1 MKAKTTQIQ
10 EFFSSSLLAQAFAG
24 CFVATHVPIISIAA
38 YVASGAAISAQ
49 AILVIILLATV
60 VGTAF
65 AFIVMR
71 HLLLPVGELARGLK
85 SYRIEGRIPRL
96 VKLRDDDVG
105 RLTDEVRALINTL
118 EEKLNR
124 LKRQAFSDTL
134 TGLGNRRWLAEVVG
148 SEIAR
153 SRREQ
158 KPLSVI
164 VLDIDH
170 FKSINDTF
178 GHDAGDEVLVAI
190 AETMKRVLRP
200 YDLVARLGGE
210 EFCAFLPGTGLKE
223 AMQIAERLREAIAAL
238 RIETLRERRITASFG
253 VHEAHLVRE
262 QFKDMLRIADEYLY
276 QAKGDGRNRVQ
287 TIEARPAVIQ
297 TAPAGASPP
306 EA

>member
-1 MKAKTTQIQ
+1 MKAKTTQIR

-38 YVASGAAISAQ
+38 YVASGATISAQ

-60 VGTAF
+60 AGTAF
-65 AFIVMR
+65 AFVVMR
-71 HLLLPVGELARGLK
+71 HLLQPVGELARGLK

-96 VKLRDDDVG
+96 AKQRNDDVG
-105 RLTDEVRALINTL
+105 QLTDEVRALINTL

-158 KPLSVI
+158 KALSVI

-170 FKSINDTF
+170 FKSINDAF

-190 AETMKRVLRP
+190 AEVAKRVLRP

-210 EFCAFLPGTGLKE
+210 EFCAFLPGTNLKE
-223 AMQIAERLREAIAAL
+223 AAQIAERLRSTIAELRLEAL
-238 RIETLRERRITASFG
+238 KGRRITASFG
-253 VHEAHLVRE
+253 VHEANLVRE

-287 TIEARPAVIQ
+287 TIEIRPAVIQ
-297 TAPAGASPP
+297 TAPTSASSP

>member
-1 MKAKTTQIQ
+1 MKAKTTQIR

-38 YVASGAAISAQ
+38 YVASGATISAQ

-60 VGTAF
+60 AGTAF
-65 AFIVMR
+65 AFVVMR
-71 HLLLPVGELARGLK
+71 HLLQPVGELARGLK

-96 VKLRDDDVG
+96 AKQRNDDVG
-105 RLTDEVRALINTL
+105 QLTDEVRALINTL

-158 KPLSVI
+158 KALSVI

-170 FKSINDTF
+170 FKSINDAF

-190 AETMKRVLRP
+190 AEVAKRVLRP
-200 YDLVARLGGE
+200 YDLIARLGGE
-210 EFCAFLPGTGLKE
+210 EFCAFLPGTNLKE
-223 AMQIAERLREAIAAL
+223 AAQIAERLRSTIAELRLEAL
-238 RIETLRERRITASFG
+238 KGRRITASFG
-253 VHEAHLVRE
+253 VHEANLVRE

-287 TIEARPAVIQ
+287 TIEIRPAVIQ
-297 TAPAGASPP
+297 TAPTSASSP
-306 EA
+306 EV

>member
-1 MKAKTTQIQ
+1 MKAKTTQIR
-10 EFFSSSLLAQAFAG
+10 EFIGSSLLAQAFAG
-24 CFVATHVPIISIAA
+24 CFVATHVPIIAIAA

-49 AILVIILLATV
+49 AILLIILLATI

-65 AFIVMR
+65 AFVVMR

-96 VKLRDDDVG
+96 VKQRNDDVG
-105 RLTDEVRALINTL
+105 HLTDEVRALINTL
-118 EEKLNR
+118 EEKLSR
-124 LKRQAFSDTL
+124 LKRQAFSDML

-170 FKSINDTF
+170 FKSINDAF

-190 AETMKRVLRP
+190 AETAKRVLRP

-210 EFCAFLPGTGLKE
+210 EFCAFLPGTNLKE
-223 AMQIAERLREAIAAL
+223 AVQVAERLRSAIAEL
-238 RIETLRERRITASFG
+238 RVETLRGRRITASFG
-253 VHEAHLVRE
+253 VHEANIVRE

-287 TIEARPAVIQ
+287 TIEVRPAVIQ
-297 TAPAGASPP
+297 TVPVTASPP

>member
-1 MKAKTTQIQ
+1 M
-10 EFFSSSLLAQAFAG
+10 LAQAFAG
-24 CFVATHVPIISIAA
+24 CFVATHVPVISIAA

-65 AFIVMR
+65 AFVVMR
-71 HLLLPVGELARGLK
+71 HLLLPVSELARGLK
-85 SYRIEGRIPRL
+85 SYRVDGRIPRL
-96 VKLRDDDVG
+96 VKQRNDDVG
-105 RLTDEVRALINTL
+105 RLTDEVRALINML

-148 SEIAR
+148 AEIAR

-164 VLDIDH
+164 VFDIDH

-190 AETMKRVLRP
+190 AETAKRVLRP

-210 EFCAFLPGTGLKE
+210 EFCAFLPATSLKE
-223 AMQIAERLREAIAAL
+223 AVQIAERLRTAIAEL
-238 RIETLRERRITASFG
+238 PIETLQDRRVTASFG
-253 VHEAHLVRE
+253 VHEANLVRE
-262 QFKDMLRIADEYLY
+262 PFKDMLRIAEEYLY
-276 QAKGDGRNRVQ
+276 QAKGDGRNRVK

-297 TAPAGASPP
+297 TVPAPAGPAN
-306 EA
+306 A

>member
-1 MKAKTTQIQ
+1 MKRKTTQIR
-10 EFFSSSLLAQAFAG
+10 EFLSSSLLAQAFAG
-24 CFVATHVPIISIAA
+24 CFVATHIPIISIAA

-49 AILVIILLATV
+49 AILAIILLATIA
-60 VGTAF
+60 GTAF

-71 HLLLPVGELARGLK
+71 HLLLPVGDLARGLK
-85 SYRIEGRIPRL
+85 SYRQEGRIPHL
-96 VKLRDDDVG
+96 VKQRNDDVG
-105 RLTDEVRALINTL
+105 HLTDEVRALINSL

-134 TGLGNRRWLAEVVG
+134 TGLGNRRWLAEVVS

-210 EFCAFLPGTGLKE
+210 EFCAFLPGTNLKE
-223 AMQIAERLREAIAAL
+223 AVQIAERLREVIAAL
-238 RIETLRERRITASFG
+238 EIETLRGRRITESFG
-253 VHEAHLVRE
+253 VHEANTLRE
-262 QFKDMLRIADEYLY
+262 HFKDMLRIADEYLY

-287 TIEARPAVIQ
+287 TIEARAAIIQ
-297 TAPAGASPP
+297 TAPMTTSSP
-306 EA
+306 ES

>member
-1 MKAKTTQIQ
+1 MKAKTTQIRD
-10 EFFSSSLLAQAFAG
+10 FFGSSLLAQAFAG

-71 HLLLPVGELARGLK
+71 HLLLPVSELARGLK

-96 VKLRDDDVG
+96 IKLRNDDVG

-124 LKRQAFSDTL
+124 LKGQAFSDTL
-134 TGLGNRRWLAEVVG
+134 TGLGNRRWLAEMVG
-148 SEIAR
+148 SELAR

-158 KPLSVI
+158 KSLSVI

-170 FKSINDTF
+170 FKSINDAF
-178 GHDAGDEVLVAI
+178 GHDAGDKVLVAI

-223 AMQIAERLREAIAAL
+223 ARQIAERLREAIATL
-238 RIETLRERRITASFG
+238 QIETLLGRRVTASFG
-253 VHEAHLVRE
+253 VHEGNILRE
-262 QFKDMLRIADEYLY
+262 HFKDMLRIADDYLY
-276 QAKGDGRNRVQ
+276 QAKGGGRNQVQ
-287 TIEARPAVIQ
+287 TSEALPAVMQ
-297 TAPAGASPP
+297 TAAPDSGANDL
-306 EA
+306 

>member
-1 MKAKTTQIQ
+1 MNAKTTQIR
-10 EFFSSSLLAQAFAG
+10 EFFSSSLLAQAFAC
-24 CFVATHVPIISIAA
+24 CFVATHVPIIAIAA

-60 VGTAF
+60 AGTAF
-65 AFIVMR
+65 AFVVMR
-71 HLLLPVGELARGLK
+71 HLLLPVSDLARGLK
-85 SYRIEGRIPRL
+85 SYRVEGRIPRL
-96 VKLRDDDVG
+96 VKLRNDDVG

-170 FKSINDTF
+170 FKSINDEF
-178 GHDAGDEVLVAI
+178 GHDAGDEVLVTI
-190 AETMKRVLRP
+190 AETAKRVLRP

-210 EFCAFLPGTGLKE
+210 EFCAFLPGTSLKE
-223 AMQIAERLREAIAAL
+223 AVQIAERLREAIAAL
-238 RIETLRERRITASFG
+238 QVETLRSRRVTASFG
-253 VHEAHLVRE
+253 VHEGNILRE
-262 QFKDMLRIADEYLY
+262 HFKDMLRIADEYLY
-276 QAKGDGRNRVQ
+276 QAKGEGRNRVQ
-287 TIEARPAVIQ
+287 TIEAQPAIMQ
-297 TAPAGASPP
+297 TAVPDPDRS
-306 EA
+306 ES

>member
-1 MKAKTTQIQ
+1 VKLKTTQIR
-10 EFFSSSLLAQAFAG
+10 EFLSSSLLAQAFAG

-38 YVASGAAISAQ
+38 YVASGATISAQ
-49 AILVIILLATV
+49 AILAIILLATI

-65 AFIVMR
+65 AFVVMR
-71 HLLLPVGELARGLK
+71 HLLLPVSDLARGLK
-85 SYRIEGRIPRL
+85 SYRAEGRIPRL
-96 VKLRDDDVG
+96 VKQRNDDVG
-105 RLTDEVRALINTL
+105 RLTDEVRALINSL

-134 TGLGNRRWLAEVVG
+134 TGLGNRRWLAEVVS

-170 FKSINDTF
+170 FKRINDDF
-178 GHDAGDEVLVAI
+178 GHDTGDEVLVAI
-190 AETMKRVLRP
+190 AETAKRVLRP

-210 EFCAFLPGTGLKE
+210 EFCAFLPGTNLKE
-223 AMQIAERLREAIAAL
+223 AVQIAERLREAIATL
-238 RIETLRERRITASFG
+238 EIETLRGRRITASFG
-253 VHEAHLVRE
+253 VHEANILRE
-262 QFKDMLRIADEYLY
+262 HFKDMLRIADEYLY

-287 TIEARPAVIQ
+287 TIEARAAIIQ
-297 TAPAGASPP
+297 TAPVTASSP
-306 EA
+306 ES